1 MNSRTYISIGAIAAV
16 GIVSGVWWIAGDLNS
31 PTAPAARPGTVQENA
46 GAVPGEL
53 RVDGK
58 QAAQLGIRLA
68 PAVAAEDT
76 PLATVPAVIQ

>member
-1 MNSRTYISIGAIAAV
+1 MNSRAYLSFGAIAAV